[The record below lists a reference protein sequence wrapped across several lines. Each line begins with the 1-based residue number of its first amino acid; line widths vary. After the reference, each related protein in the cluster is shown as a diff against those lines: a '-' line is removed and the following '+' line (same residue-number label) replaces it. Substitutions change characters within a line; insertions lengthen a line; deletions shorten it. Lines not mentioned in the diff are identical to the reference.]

1 MRGSV
6 SPLSPNGEA
15 RAVTLTSDIGFQAE
29 GVIQLILD
37 SLDSN
42 GNLRFLPMEMLTK
55 DQPFRPGSSFLV
67 DRKAYEEQA
76 QRSIDQLMEEWPGM
90 ASGPQVSLLRLLLG
104 ETPLMNGS
112 APGRMERIVNRW

>member
-29 GVIQLILD
+29 GLIQLILH

-104 ETPLMNGS
+104 ETPPL
-112 APGRMERIVNRW
+112 